1 MHKVPVYIINMPH
14 RTDRK
19 NHMIKLMNDLEFEN
33 YTFITPYKANENTKL
48 QFENII
54 GQKTNLP
61 LTKISHNMTYLNLLL
76 NVQDEKMIIMEDD
89 IIPTKTLDN
98 IKRDLNYIYTNHPED
113 ADMVYME
120 MCYEDCKYNTQSNTK
135 FIKLN
140 SPFCAASIYY
150 PCKNRRQKLYNL
162 LIKVK
167 HFYKEAIDET
177 YRICI
182 NKGKIKAYF
191 IDILFVQDSK
201 YGSELEGSYGYKEK
215 FKPMLPICVNTIDTI
230 DYLSKNN
237 EILVEIKNMYLSEMT
252 KESKREKSFR
262 IYCYILITIIF
273 LIIFLYYFK

>member
-1 MHKVPVYIINMPH
+1 MNKVPVYIINMPH

-33 YTFITPYKANENTKL
+33 YTFVTPFEANENTKL
-48 QFENII
+48 QFETLI

-98 IKRDLNYIYTNHPED
+98 IKRDLSYIYTNHPED
-113 ADMVYME
+113 ADMLYME
-120 MCYEDCKYNTQSNTK
+120 MCYEDCKYNTQSDTK

-140 SPFCAASIYY
+140 SPVCVGSVYY
-150 PCKNRRQKLYNL
+150 PSKNKRQKLYNL
-162 LIKVK
+162 LINAKE
-167 HFYKEAIDET
+167 FYKEAVDGM
-177 YRICI
+177 YRIYI
-182 NKGKIKAYF
+182 NNEEIKAYF
-191 IDILFVQDSK
+191 IDILFIQDNK
-201 YGSELEGSYGYKEK
+201 YGSELEGSAGYKEK
-215 FKPMLPICVNTIDTI
+215 IKPMLPVCVNTKGTI

-237 EILVEIKNMYLSEMT
+237 EILEQVKNMYLSELT
-252 KESKREKSFR
+252 RETKREKSYR
-262 IYCYILITIIF
+262 TNCYIFITIIL